1 MKINCEKGRF
11 HYNDEIEH
19 YVTATNEIFWNNQ
32 SLKLCDNCLIEF
44 KKNIKKID
52 KIEERLNGW
61 IRELK
66 SYNANDLPLTVITK
80 KEVGD

>member
-1 MKINCEKGRF
+1 MKINCEKVRF

-19 YVTATNEIFWNNQ
+19 YVMATNEIFWKNQ

-61 IRELK
+61 IRKIK
-66 SYNANDLPLTVITK
+66 SYNANNLPLTVVK
-80 KEVGD
+80 AE

>member
-1 MKINCEKGRF
+1 M
-11 HYNDEIEH
+11 
-19 YVTATNEIFWNNQ
+19 ATNEIFWKNQ

-61 IRELK
+61 IRKIK
-66 SYNANDLPLTVITK
+66 SYNANNLPLTVVK
-80 KEVGD
+80 AE

>member
-19 YVTATNEIFWNNQ
+19 YVMATNEIFWKNQ

-44 KKNIKKID
+44 KKILKKLIK
-52 KIEERLNGW
+52 
-61 IRELK
+61 LK
-66 SYNANDLPLTVITK
+66 K
-80 KEVGD
+80 G